1 MEANDWLHAIEKK
14 LNRLQCN
21 DQEKVAFATHQHQGP
36 ASAWWDN
43 HMAPRPPG
51 TEVTW
56 AEFCRSFRKAQVPD
70 GVVAQKK
77 REFRAL
83 HQGNRTVT
91 EYLHEFNRL
100 ARYAPEDV
108 RTDAE
113 RQEKFLSGLDDEL
126 TNQLISRDYEDFEKL
141 VDKAIRQEEQCNKMN
156 RKRKAAQ
163 FRTPQGKN
171 QKPRPTMRH
180 QGGPST
186 MIIRQH
192 RPYHPGNFNKN
203 NNSGSHSSL
212 NPTPSP
218 LMIPAQSDQPAQ
230 PALPEQPKRLGE

>member
-1 MEANDWLHAIEKK
+1 M
-14 LNRLQCN
+14 
-21 DQEKVAFATHQHQGP
+21 
-36 ASAWWDN
+36 
-43 HMAPRPPG
+43 
-51 TEVTW
+51 
-56 AEFCRSFRKAQVPD
+56 
-70 GVVAQKK
+70 AQKK
-77 REFRAL
+77 REFRSL
-83 HQGNRTVT
+83 QQGTRTVI

-113 RQEKFLSGLDDEL
+113 RQEKFLSDLDDEL
-126 TNQLISRDYEDFEKL
+126 TNQLIPRDYEDFEKL
-141 VDKAIRQEEQCNKMN
+141 VDKAIHQEEQCNKLN

-163 FRTPQGKN
+163 FRAPLGKN
-171 QKPRPTMRH
+171 QKPRLTEGH

-203 NNSGSHSSL
+203 NSSGSHRNSEQHSL

-218 LMIPAQSDQPAQ
+218 QMNAALSTQ
-230 PALPEQPKRLGE
+230 PALPAQPEQPKKFGEKPELCFNCNKSGHTVGKCPKPRRAGPKFVQARVNHASVEEAQ